1 MILIT
6 GATGLVGGHLL
17 WHLLQTND
25 KVVAIKRKTSN
36 LNPLKLI
43 FGFYTESPDA
53 FFDRIEWRTADVN
66 DANSLSA
73 AFEGIDYVYHCAA
86 VVSLGNGSDEILQTN
101 IQGTKALLD
110 ICLDKKIKK
119 LCYVSSTAACGNLTE
134 GFVDESTPWNEAD
147 GKSQYAK
154 SKYYSEQEV
163 WKAIKRGLNAVMVNP
178 GVILGF
184 SGTASGSSLLFAKM
198 RHGFLFYT
206 DSGTGYVDVRDVVS
220 AMIKLM
226 ESDVTAERFL
236 LIGENNS
243 NREIQTM
250 ITKSFG
256 KISPFIKIG
265 KPVMLFVGYIMEILG
280 KLFKFSPIID
290 RSLARTAFN
299 RTFYSN
305 KKIIDQLGI
314 NFITSSK
321 SIKDVCDYMIK
332 LKNYI

>member
-1 MILIT
+1 MILVT

-17 WHLLQTND
+17 WHLLQTNE

-53 FFDRIEWRTADVN
+53 FLNRIEWRIADVN
-66 DANSLSA
+66 DAVSLLSA
-73 AFEGIDYVYHCAA
+73 FEDIDFVFHCAA

-101 IQGTKALLD
+101 IQGTKSLLD
-110 ICLDKKIKK
+110 ICIDKKIKK
-119 LCYVSSTAACGNLTE
+119 LCYVSSTAACGNLPE
-134 GFVDESTPWNEAD
+134 GFVDESTPWIESE
-147 GKSQYAK
+147 GKSMYAK
-154 SKYYSEQEV
+154 SKYYSELEV

-184 SGTASGSSLLFAKM
+184 SGTESGSSLMFAKM
-198 RHGFLFYT
+198 KKGFLFYT
-206 DSGTGYVDVRDVVS
+206 ESGTGYVDVRDVVT

-250 ITKSFG
+250 ITKGFG

-265 KPVMLFVGYIMEILG
+265 KPFMLFVGFTMEILG
-280 KLFKFSPIID
+280 KIFKFSPIID

-299 RTFYSN
+299 RTYYSN
-305 KKIIDQLGI
+305 KKIIDKLGI
-314 NFITSSK
+314 NFITSSE

-332 LKNYI
+332 LENKD

>member
-1 MILIT
+1 
-6 GATGLVGGHLL
+6 VGGHLL

-43 FGFYTESPDA
+43 FGFYTENPDA
-53 FFDRIEWRTADVN
+53 FLNRIEWRIADVN
-66 DANSLSA
+66 DAVSLLSA
-73 AFEGIDYVYHCAA
+73 FEDIDFVYHSAA
-86 VVSLGNGSDEILQTN
+86 VVSLGNGSDEILQTK
-101 IQGTKALLD
+101 IQGTKSLLD

-119 LCYVSSTAACGNLTE
+119 LCYVSSTAACGNLSE
-134 GFVDESTPWNEAD
+134 GFVDETTPWIESE
-147 GKSQYAK
+147 GKSMYAK

-184 SGTASGSSLLFAKM
+184 SGTDTGSSLMFAKM
-198 RHGFLFYT
+198 KKGFLFYT
-206 DSGTGYVDVRDVVS
+206 ESGTGYVDVRDVVT

-226 ESDVTAERFL
+226 ESEVTAERFL

-243 NREIQTM
+243 NREVQTM
-250 ITKSFG
+250 ITKGFG

-265 KPVMLFVGYIMEILG
+265 KPFMLLVGFTMEILG
-280 KLFKFSPIID
+280 KIFKFSPIID

-299 RTFYSN
+299 RTWYSN

-314 NFITSSK
+314 SFISSAQ
-321 SIKDVCDYMIK
+321 SVRDVCNYMIK
-332 LKNYI
+332 LERKE